1 MERQPER
8 KHSYKK
14 TYHYDFSSGKD
25 KSKKEGSSPPKQQG
39 SKFPSGKH
47 VPNPS
52 TSSTSRSSSIKC
64 FKYLGKGHIAL
75 HCPNKKTKVLRDNE
89 IVTSEFSSISSSNIS
104 SDNDSGCGTKCVD
117 DGLMMCRRLLGIQCK
132 DRDEIQKN
140 NIFQTRCL
148 VLGNVCSLIIDGGSC
163 IMCPTQGWLA
173 NLILK
178 PLHTL
183 ILIA

>member
-1 MERQPER
+1 MMHQAKKVEKQLEM

-14 TYHYDFSSGKD
+14 TYHYDSSSGKD
-25 KSKKEGSSPPKQQG
+25 KSEKEGSSPPKQQG

-89 IVTSEFSSISSSNIS
+89 IVTN
-104 SDNDSGCGTKCVD
+104 

-163 IMCPTQGWLA
+163 IMCPTQA
-173 NLILK
+173 PIEACHILLGK
-178 PLHTL
+178 P
-183 ILIA
+183 